1 MYTCVCEF
9 TRMITNFSLARTER
23 SLSLLLRC
31 FALLCVVL
39 TLALAIAPVFVRLV
53 AQLLPL
59 LSLSMLLVWLVA
71 VVALGLGFLAL
82 FIAPI
87 LLFTSCPAF
96 LLSSGFYNAVAD
108 WGFSDA
114 VASTLVLLLLLLN
127 FLLLPT
133 LTAWHCCSCLCC
145 VSFVAFNASWYCW
158 CSIASEVRFTFS
170 SYVLQF
176 CNDLCTSF
184 SLLGSKARQTCAD
197 QIGHILGIRL
207 GKNMKQ
213 APKETWKTHCKIAK
227 KGATKIDSKKM

>member
-9 TRMITNFSLARTER
+9 TRMMYDHQLFTCTHR
-23 SLSLLLRC
+23 
-31 FALLCVVL
+31 
-39 TLALAIAPVFVRLV
+39 AIAV
-53 AQLLPL
+53 AAVATLCSVVCCSHTCSCYCSCFCPSCCAVATIAVAVNAPGLACGG
-59 LSLSMLLVWLVA
+59 A

-96 LLSSGFYNAVAD
+96 LLSSGFCNAVAD

-145 VSFVAFNASWYCW
+145 VSFVAFNASWYC
-158 CSIASEVRFTFS
+158 
-170 SYVLQF
+170 
-176 CNDLCTSF
+176 
-184 SLLGSKARQTCAD
+184 
-197 QIGHILGIRL
+197 
-207 GKNMKQ
+207 
-213 APKETWKTHCKIAK
+213 
-227 KGATKIDSKKM
+227 